1 MTTRTEE
8 FAINYKFGLM
18 LFGIQNYQKIQHSTC
33 MSSFAFTVITDR
45 YINFLSK
52 NKSLE

>member
-52 NKSLE
+52 IKSLE

>member
-18 LFGIQNYQKIQHSTC
+18 LFGIQNYQKIQHS